1 MDKYRKPLNAIRGGL
16 IWLSGL
22 FGIGLLFLAWVLH
35 DSGIKERELAS
46 RLMQLPDVHLAQP
59 GETAVVAGTI
69 ADSTPLLREEFVAF
83 RREQRK
89 SEFRGSRDVVIET
102 GKQPLD
108 IRTSVGR
115 VRIVNDDYAFDERS
129 IYWAAEER
137 VEPPAGALEGAIT
150 IMGFVHDSEIVAIGT
165 VEQESG
171 AIGEPVSV
179 RAETLVAGPLDR
191 LVAQLQ
197 RGSSRLRTAIPYV
210 LGGAVLL
217 LLYAFWEGR
226 RLYRD

>member
-22 FGIGLLFLAWVLH
+22 AGIGLLFLAWVFH
-35 DSGIKERELAS
+35 DNGNEGRELAA
-46 RLMQLPDVHLAQP
+46 RLLQLPDVHAAQL

-69 ADSTPLLREEFVAF
+69 AGTTPLLREEFVTF
-83 RREQRK
+83 RREQRQG
-89 SEFRGSRDVVIET
+89 EFRGSSDVEIET

-115 VRIVNDDYAFDERS
+115 VRIVNDDYAFDERAFP
-129 IYWAAEER
+129 WAAEER
-137 VEPPAGALEGAIT
+137 VETPAGALEGAIT
-150 IMGFVHDSEIVAIGT
+150 IMGFAHDSKIVAIGT

-179 RAETLVAGPLDR
+179 HAKTIVVGPLDR

-197 RGSSRLRTAIPYV
+197 RGSSRVRTAIPYV
-210 LGGAVLL
+210 LIGAVLL
-217 LLYAFWEGR
+217 LLYAFREGR